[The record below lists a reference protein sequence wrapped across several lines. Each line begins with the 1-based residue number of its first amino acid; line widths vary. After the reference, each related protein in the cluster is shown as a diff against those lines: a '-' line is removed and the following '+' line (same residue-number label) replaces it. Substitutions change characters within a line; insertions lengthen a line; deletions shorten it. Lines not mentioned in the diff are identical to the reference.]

1 MYKSLKKILNQ
12 EKTNLKPKK
21 GLLKKN
27 NNNPKSSLRATK
39 NHTKDP

>member
-1 MYKSLKKILNQ
+1 MMYKSLKKLLNQ

-27 NNNPKSSLRATK
+27 NNPKLSLRATK